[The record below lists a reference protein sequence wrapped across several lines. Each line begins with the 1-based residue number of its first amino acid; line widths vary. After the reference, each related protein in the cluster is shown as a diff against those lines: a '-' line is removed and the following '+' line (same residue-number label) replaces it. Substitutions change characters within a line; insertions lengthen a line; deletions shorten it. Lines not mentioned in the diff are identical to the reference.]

1 MRITVLKLAIA
12 ALVAV
17 AATASAFVVVVGLSE
32 WHERRDLIACRSNV
46 YNLASALE
54 MYAMDYGRY
63 PSADRWNDL
72 LSDYVKNP
80 LETSHCPRDRSAA
93 RSSYGMNAALSG
105 RSTVSVPEDVVR
117 IYETAH
123 PGDNPHGGPDD
134 VAVPPRHQGGNMYCS
149 RWPGVE
155 QDQAVPKFGH

>member
-1 MRITVLKLAIA
+1 MTVLQLAIA

-54 MYAMDYGRY
+54 MYLADYDGRFMQ
-63 PSADRWNDL
+63 ADRWNDL
-72 LSDYVKNP
+72 LSDYVRNP

-105 RSTVSVPEDVVR
+105 RAVVSVPEDWVSL
-117 IYETAH
+117 YETAH

-134 VAVPPRHQGGNMYCS
+134 VAVPPRHQGGDVYCL

-155 QDQAVPKFGH
+155 QGQAVPKFGH